1 MKKSL
6 TIALLSL
13 LMSANLYADGF
24 TTNGDG
30 TTWTLTKLT
39 ETQGSGVTVV
49 ADTFLLDNTV
59 VIAKGDRFELTPGAV
74 VKLAKAVSFEIEGT
88 ADFAMPAT
96 KRVLFTRAAEGVVPG
111 VVYFKDDTQVTT
123 IKNIDFEYAGLKN
136 FAEKGLVVDSCT
148 FRHHAAS
155 TANGSSAVNMAGSGA
170 EYVVRNCIFEQNE
183 RSGIG
188 GASNAPV
195 PVLLENCQFL
205 FNGTHNRNYPQ
216 VNLTAATQV
225 TIRNCVVLG
234 DRDKQRVGGIVVSN
248 LTGSAKDA
256 HLLIEG
262 CFVKD
267 CSYGIS
273 VYSDQTA
280 IVRNNFLVNNDVI
293 ANANQG
299 GSGLNVTDA
308 SGTQNTKFTGNFVM
322 GSLWGATVIGGK
334 NINFGRV
341 DVAEDNE
348 DYNPG
353 QNVFFNNGNGDK
365 TYDFYNNSAN
375 TVYAQNNF
383 WLTAASFA
391 PEAIDTCITDKN
403 DDASLGEVIYRV
415 AGATTDPTA
424 VSALQRVLTGIQAI
438 YNLNGVRTN
447 ELRRGLNIVVK
458 DGEAKKVIKL

>member
-1 MKKSL
+1 M
-6 TIALLSL
+6 
-13 LMSANLYADGF
+13 G
-24 TTNGDG
+24 GD
-30 TTWTLTKLT
+30 
-39 ETQGSGVTVV
+39 S
-49 ADTFLLDNTV
+49 
-59 VIAKGDRFELTPGAV
+59 
-74 VKLAKAVSFEIEGT
+74 
-88 ADFAMPAT
+88 
-96 KRVLFTRAAEGVVPG
+96 
-111 VVYFKDDTQVTT
+111 
-123 IKNIDFEYAGLKN
+123 
-136 FAEKGLVVDSCT
+136 
-148 FRHHAAS
+148 
-155 TANGSSAVNMAGSGA
+155 
-170 EYVVRNCIFEQNE
+170 EYVVRNCIFEKNE

-205 FNGTHNRNYPQ
+205 YNGTHNRNYPQ

-234 DRDKQRVGGIVVSN
+234 DRNKQRVGGIVVSN
-248 LTGSAKDA
+248 LTASAKNA

-280 IVRNNFLVNNDVI
+280 IVRNNILVNNDVI
-293 ANANQG
+293 ANANAG

-322 GSLWGATVIGGK
+322 GSLWGATIIGGQ

-341 DVAEDNE
+341 DVAEDDA

-353 QNVFFNNGNGDK
+353 QNVFYNNGNGGK
-365 TYDFYNNSAN
+365 IYDLYNNSAN

-391 PEAIDTCITDKN
+391 PEAIDTCITDKS
-403 DDASLGEVIYRV
+403 DDAKLGEVIYRV
-415 AGATTDPTA
+415 AGSTPVPSA
-424 VSALQRVLTGIQAI
+424 VPALHKMLTNMAI
-438 YNLNGVRTN
+438 YNMNGVRTD
-447 ELRRGLNIVVK
+447 EMRRGLNIVVK
-458 DGEAKKVIKL
+458 DGKAKKVVR

>member
-1 MKKSL
+1 MKKTL
-6 TIALLSL
+6 TIALLSIL
-13 LMSANLYADGF
+13 TSANLYADSF

-30 TTWTLTKLT
+30 TTWTLAKLVQA
-39 ETQGSGVTVV
+39 EGSGVTNVV
-49 ADTFLLDNTV
+49 DSFTLANTI

-74 VKLAKAVSFEIEGT
+74 VKMENGVSFEVEGT
-88 ADFAMPAT
+88 ADFDMPASQ
-96 KRVLFTRAAEGVVPG
+96 RVRFTRAAVGIVPG

-136 FAEKGLVVDSCT
+136 YADKGLVVDSCT
-148 FRHHAAS
+148 FRYHAAS
-155 TANGSSAVNMAGSGA
+155 TANGSSALNMGGSES

-188 GASNAPV
+188 GAANAPV

-205 FNGTHNRNYPQ
+205 YNGTHNRNYPQ

-234 DRDKQRVGGIVVSN
+234 DRNKQRVGGIVVSN
-248 LTGSAKDA
+248 LTGSAKNA

-267 CSYGIS
+267 ASYGIS

-280 IVRNNFLVNNDVI
+280 IVRNNFLINNDVI
-293 ANANQG
+293 SNPNSG

-322 GSLWGATVIGGK
+322 GSFWGASIIGGM

-341 DVAEDNE
+341 DVEEDSE
-348 DYNPG
+348 DYNIG
-353 QNVFFNNGNGDK
+353 QNVFYNNGNGGK
-365 TYDFYNNSAN
+365 IYDFYNNSAN
-375 TVYAQNNF
+375 TVYAQNNY

-391 PEAIDTCITDKN
+391 PEAIDTCIFDKN

-415 AGATTDPTA
+415 EGQDPTPTA
-424 VSALQRVLTGIQAI
+424 IPSFERILTGVQAI
-438 YNLNGVRTN
+438 YNMNGLRTD
-447 ELRRGLNIVVK
+447 EMRRGLNVVVR
-458 DGEAKKVIKL
+458 DGKTMKVAK

>member
-1 MKKSL
+1 MKKTL

-13 LMSANLYADGF
+13 LASANLYADSF

-30 TTWTLTKLT
+30 TTWTLAKLAQT
-39 ETQGSGVTVV
+39 DGSGVTNVV
-49 ADTFLLDNTV
+49 DTFTLANTV
-59 VIAKGDRFELTPGAV
+59 VIAKGDLFELTPGTV
-74 VKLAKAVSFEIEGT
+74 VKMAKNVSFEVEGT
-88 ADFAMPAT
+88 ANFAMPAN
-96 KRVLFTRAAEGVVPG
+96 KRVCFTRVAEGQAPG
-111 VVYFKDDTQVTT
+111 MIYFKDDTQVTT
-123 IKNIDFEYAGLKN
+123 VKNIDFEYTGLKN

-148 FRHHAAS
+148 FRYHVGS
-155 TANGSSAVNMAGSGA
+155 TANGSSAINMAGSGA
-170 EYVVRNCIFEQNE
+170 EYIVRNCIFEQNE
-183 RSGIG
+183 RSGVG

-205 FNGTHNRNYPQ
+205 YNGTHNRNYPQ

-234 DRDKQRVGGIVVSN
+234 DRNKQRVGGIVVSN
-248 LTGSAKDA
+248 LTASAKNA

-280 IVRNNFLVNNDVI
+280 IVRNNILVNNDVI
-293 ANANQG
+293 ANANAG

-322 GSLWGATVIGGK
+322 GSLWGATIIGGQ

-341 DVAEDNE
+341 DVAEDDA

-353 QNVFFNNGNGDK
+353 QNVFYNNGNGGK
-365 TYDFYNNSAN
+365 IYDLYNNSAN

-391 PEAIDTCITDKN
+391 PEAIDTCITDKS
-403 DDASLGEVIYRV
+403 DDAKLGEVIYRV
-415 AGATTDPTA
+415 AGSTPVPSA
-424 VSALQRVLTGIQAI
+424 VPALHKMLTNMAI
-438 YNLNGVRTN
+438 YNMNGVRTD
-447 ELRRGLNIVVK
+447 EMRRGLNIVVK
-458 DGEAKKVIKL
+458 DGKAKKVVR